1 MREPFADMKVLFD
14 HQIFSIQKFGGIS
27 RYFVELMKNFTGS
40 GTVDYELALRYSCNE
55 HLMEFAGPGGFS
67 ARPYSGTGR
76 ERLSSFL
83 DGFEK
88 NHSFP
93 GKTTL
98 LKAARGITG
107 TYNAETLNES
117 YSRERITGGDFDV
130 FHSTYYSPYFLDCIG
145 ERPFVVTFYDLIQEI
160 FFDTFR
166 DSLTI
171 SWKKMLLERARRVIA
186 ISQNTKNDIMK
197 YYSIPSEKIRVIH
210 LGSSL
215 DPSGARKKPKG
226 LSPGY
231 LLFIGNRSYYKNFDL
246 LARSISGLLIKKNQN
261 LVCGGGPEFSEAET
275 EMLAGLGISD
285 RVRRVGFSS
294 DAELAGLYAN
304 ASAFIFPSG
313 YEGFGI
319 PVLEAFSCGCP
330 VLLSDRS
337 SLPEVGGDA
346 ALYFDPDDPDSL
358 RGVVERII
366 DDKEL
371 RKRLA
376 GLGSRRLRDFSWKKT
391 AAGTVE
397 LYREVV

>member
-1 MREPFADMKVLFD
+1 MKVLFD

-27 RYFVELMKNFTGS
+27 RYFVELMKNFTES
-40 GTVDYELALRYSCNE
+40 GAVDYELALRYSANE
-55 HLMEFAGPGGFS
+55 HLMEFGRPGDFS
-67 ARPYSGTGR
+67 GRPYSGTVR
-76 ERLSSFL
+76 EGLSSFL

-88 NHSFP
+88 KHSFP
-93 GKTTL
+93 GKTTM
-98 LKAARGITG
+98 LKAVRSITG

-160 FFDTFR
+160 FFDIFR

-171 SWKKMLLERARRVIA
+171 SWKKMLLEKACRVIA
-186 ISQNTKNDIMK
+186 ISENTKNDIMK

-215 DPSGARKKPKG
+215 DPEGVRKTPRG

-246 LARSISGLLIKKNQN
+246 LARSISGLLVRKNLH
-261 LVCGGGPEFSEAET
+261 LVCGGGPEFSAAET
-275 EMLAGLGISD
+275 EMLADLGISD
-285 RVRRVGFSS
+285 RVRRIGFSS
-294 DAELAGLYAN
+294 DSELAGLYGN
-304 ASAFIFPSG
+304 AAAFIFPSG

-346 ALYFDPDDPDSL
+346 AMYFDPGDPDSL
-358 RGVVERII
+358 RESVERII
-366 DDKEL
+366 NDEDL

-376 GLGSRRLRDFSWKKT
+376 DLGLRRLRDFSWKKT
-391 AAGTVE
+391 AARTVE
-397 LYREVV
+397 LYREVI